1 MSETKECPFCKSKAV
16 VVCRV
21 DSDWGVELKYKL
33 LNDESNYD
41 IKSMTEFENYDIDFQ
56 SGDYGDIYIYRCQS
70 CRAEWGDGVDVDIAD
85 LKSRIAELE
94 SERRWIP
101 VDENPAVSGIY
112 LVQNIYDDIYP
123 VKFDAKTETWELQ
136 NYDTIIH
143 WTNIPE
149 LPEVER

>member
-1 MSETKECPFCKSKAV
+1 MSKRFEDLLTAYMVARDHVETEN
-16 VVCRV
+16 R
-21 DSDWGVELKYKL
+21 KYGLFEEKPTLDVAIQERREARQKL
-33 LNDESNYD
+33 LAY
-41 IKSMTEFENYDIDFQ
+41 
-56 SGDYGDIYIYRCQS
+56 
-70 CRAEWGDGVDVDIAD
+70 V
-85 LKSRIAELE
+85 AELE
-94 SERRWIP
+94 AERRWIP

-149 LPEVER
+149 LPEAER